1 MARRVGSIRLAR
13 REFYILSIVLCG
25 GICKLIIMALRGA
38 AESQMKV
45 GGGAM
50 DRFRSLYFWA
60 LRRALLFTI
69 NMGRIA
75 PPIFHFHF
83 NQFSMKDEDKAG

>member
-38 AESQMKV
+38 VESQKKG

-50 DRFRSLYFWA
+50 DRFRSLYLWA
-60 LRRALLFTI
+60 LRKHYYCSLLTWAESHRPFFIFISI
-69 NMGRIA
+69 NS
-75 PPIFHFHF
+75 
-83 NQFSMKDEDKAG
+83 Q